1 MALDFGKINRSAAF
15 NPTTAFPLDAR
26 CYFESYDLAVAAAA
40 SAKPAG
46 DTTTTYYHG
55 LTLVVVENNIATLY
69 VIQPDGTLAE
79 TGGKIEINTKAFE
92 FVEIEGE
99 QVLNLKGFSSA
110 VAGAQAV
117 IGANGELTWVKPDTT
132 TVEGLQTLVST
143 LEKDVEN
150 LTAEIGEPAQGEAVA
165 TGLYAKLAEKA
176 DASTVYTRTQTDSA
190 IAAAVTAADH
200 LKRKIVTS
208 IDEIDVTKE
217 DADQYIY
224 MVPAVTAE
232 EKDSYD
238 EYMVINKVIEK
249 VGNWDIDLTD
259 YVTESELSTE
269 LAKKVDVQAGF
280 SLLADTEI
288 ARLATINENAEE
300 NFIKSAETAD
310 FTVSEAGHLT
320 LNDIAQ
326 DKITGLSDA
335 LDGKVAK
342 KEGYDLVSN
351 EEIAKLATVEEGAE
365 KNYIS
370 AVSGEFG
377 ISEDGTLSVNSIA
390 QSKVAD
396 LAEALASKVNAVEGK
411 GLSTNDFTDED
422 KQAIASLQA
431 VAGNLANTYATKNEL
446 SEHIKAFQAVV
457 STLASKNDLETAI
470 NGLGDTYVTKAT
482 FSATV
487 GDMSKLLSED
497 KTETNLVDEILA
509 LANRLVWQEL
519 VEE

>member
-92 FVEIEGE
+92 FVEVDGE

-143 LEKDVEN
+143 LEQAVGN
-150 LTAEIGEPAQGEAVA
+150 LTTEIGEQAQGETPS
-165 TGLYAKLAEKA
+165 TGIYALIDKKA
-176 DASTVYTRTQTDSA
+176 DAATTYNKTETDKA
-190 IAAAVTAADH
+190 IADAVAAADH
-200 LKRKIVTS
+200 LKRKIVGST
-208 IDEIDVTKE
+208 DEIDVTKA
-217 DADQYIY
+217 DAEQYIY
-224 MVPAVTAE
+224 MVPAVNAE
-232 EKDSYD
+232 DKDSYD
-238 EYMVINKVIEK
+238 EYMVIDKVIEK
-249 VGNWDIDLTD
+249 VGNWDVDLSN
-259 YVTESELSTE
+259 YVTTDIFVRD
-269 LAKKVDVQAGF
+269 LAGKVDVQTGY
-280 SLLADTEI
+280 SLVADSEI
-288 ARLATINENAEE
+288 ARLAKVNENAEV
-300 NFIKSAETAD
+300 NYVKSVEETE
-310 FTVSEAGHLT
+310 FEVSEDGKLSIKAV
-320 LNDIAQ
+320 DQ
-326 DKITGLSDA
+326 DKVFGLA
-335 LDGKVAK
+335 EAFAGKVDAVD
-342 KEGYDLVSN
+342 GYSLVDN
-351 EEIAKLATVEEGAE
+351 AEIQKLLTVEEGAE

-377 ISEDGTLSVNSIA
+377 VAEDGTLSVNSIA

-396 LAEALASKVNAVEGK
+396 LTETLAGKVDVVEGK
-411 GLSTNDFTDED
+411 GLSTNDFTDEYKAALD
-422 KQAIASLQA
+422 GLITD
-431 VAGNLANTYATKNEL
+431 VGNLENVYATKQEL
-446 SEHIKAFQAVV
+446 NNAVDTINTNLTNNYV
-457 STLASKNDLETAI
+457 NNTTL
-470 NGLGDTYVTKAT
+470 
-482 FSATV
+482 SATV
-487 GDMSKLLSED
+487 GDMSKLLSDD

-509 LANRLVWQEL
+509 LAEKLVWQEL
-519 VEE
+519 AE